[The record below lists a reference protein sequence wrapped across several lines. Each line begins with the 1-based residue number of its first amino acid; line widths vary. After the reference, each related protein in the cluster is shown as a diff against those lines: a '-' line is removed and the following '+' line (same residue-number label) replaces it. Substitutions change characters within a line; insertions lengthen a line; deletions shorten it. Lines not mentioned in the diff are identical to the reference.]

1 MTKKSLL
8 KTITT
13 YFFRGILITVP
24 LTITIYVIYRVF
36 IFLDG
41 LLEDVI
47 TFDIPGLGLITLI
60 GVLTLIGILGSNILF
75 QPLLN
80 KANELL
86 NRVPLV
92 KTIYTAIADL
102 VTAFVGT
109 KKKFTRPVLVK
120 MVSHSELHKLG
131 FITEDDLEQFGIDD
145 GKVAVYL
152 PHSYAFSG
160 NLYIVP
166 KENVT
171 PIDAKAADV
180 MKFIVSGG
188 VAQVSDRNEN

>member
-1 MTKKSLL
+1 MSKHSIFRTL
-8 KTITT
+8 TT
-13 YFFRGILITVP
+13 YFFRGVLLTVP
-24 LTITIYVIYRVF
+24 IAITIYVIYQVF
-36 IFLDG
+36 VFLDG
-41 LLEDVI
+41 LIEVDV
-47 TFDIPGLGLITLI
+47 PGLGIVFLVGI
-60 GVLTLIGILGSNILF
+60 LTLIGLLGSNILV
-75 QPLLN
+75 QPLIN
-80 KANELL
+80 KGNALL
-86 NRVPLV
+86 DKVPLI
-92 KTIYTAIADL
+92 KTVYSAIADL

-131 FITEDDLEQFGIDD
+131 FITEDDLGQFGIEN

-166 KENVT
+166 IENVT
-171 PIDAKAADV
+171 PLDAKAADV

-188 VAQVSDRNEN
+188 VAQVDRNDN

>member
-1 MTKKSLL
+1 MTKKNLL

-36 IFLDG
+36 IFLDR

-60 GVLTLIGILGSNILF
+60 GVLTLIGILGSTILF
-75 QPLLN
+75 QPLMN

-131 FITEDDLEQFGIDD
+131 FITEDDLEQFGIDN

>member
-1 MTKKSLL
+1 MTKKNIF

-24 LTITIYVIYRVF
+24 LTITVYVIYRVF
-36 IFLDG
+36 IFLDR

-47 TFDIPGLGLITLI
+47 TFDIPGLGLVTLI

-75 QPLLN
+75 QPLVN
-80 KANELL
+80 KVNELL

-92 KTIYTAIADL
+92 KTMYTAIADL

-131 FITEDDLEQFGIDD
+131 FITEDDLEQFGIDN

-166 KENVT
+166 KENIT
-171 PIDAKAADV
+171 PLDAKAADV

-188 VAQVSDRNEN
+188 VTQVSDRNEI

>member
-1 MTKKSLL
+1 MTKRSLF

-24 LTITIYVIYRVF
+24 LSITVYVIYQVF
-36 IFLDG
+36 VFLDG
-41 LLEDVI
+41 LIPVEV
-47 TFDIPGLGLITLI
+47 PGLGIITLI
-60 GVLTLIGILGSNILF
+60 GLLTGIGILGSTILF
-75 QPLLN
+75 QPLVN
-80 KANELL
+80 WANELL

-120 MVSHSELHKLG
+120 MVGQSELQKLG
-131 FITEDDLEQFGIDD
+131 FITEESLEQFGIDS

-180 MKFIVSGG
+180 MKFIISGG
-188 VAQVSDRNEN
+188 VAQVERNDN

>member
-1 MTKKSLL
+1 MTKKSIF

-36 IFLDG
+36 IFLDS

-47 TFDIPGLGLITLI
+47 SFDIPGLGLVSLI
-60 GVLTLIGILGSNILF
+60 GVLTLIGIIGSNILF
-75 QPLLN
+75 QPLMN

-92 KTIYTAIADL
+92 KTIYSAIADL

-131 FITEDDLEQFGIDD
+131 FITEDDLEQFGIEN

-166 KENVT
+166 KENIT
-171 PIDAKAADV
+171 PIDAKAADI

-188 VAQVSDRNEN
+188 VAQVSERNDN